1 MRKTLFEY
9 TKENTS
15 EQLYDKLPPKEKKT
29 LKEFHDY
36 ILISA
41 SEGRAREYTR
51 ECLRLREVVGVDFDK
66 IDLEDLRY
74 FLLQL
79 KKSSFSD
86 LFKNKVKGFIQKF
99 LRWKFKNWS
108 EKFDNFED
116 VKFNSDA
123 ERKKPI
129 TPETLL
135 TEEEIEKMSEAE
147 KSLFWKTFLKV
158 QYSGGLRTLETRSLE
173 WSKISFNDDGF
184 SAIKVSSKKNVN
196 ATSKEREIPL
206 GKGATYFLLE
216 LKKQQKS
223 LGISSKWVFPSPRD
237 PTKHIS
243 KAVNSWFR
251 KLSKRVIGREEV
263 NYSLRH
269 KKATEL
275 KSFIKK
281 NQMSLDNAT
290 EFMGHSEKQFN
301 KTYSHM
307 SKKEIVK
314 IMQEQIY
321 GFKPI
326 SEDKKDKL
334 EKELEVLKKNMET
347 ISQNHESQINSILKQ
362 MDFLLGAK
370 NNELPK
376 KKFSEVIA
384 EAPQRAKDYEQ
395 LQKIKNKN

>member
-9 TKENTS
+9 TPKFTS
-15 EQLYDKLPPKEKKT
+15 EQLHAKLPPREKET
-29 LKEFHDY
+29 LNKFYDY
-36 ILISA
+36 MLISA
-41 SEGRAREYTR
+41 SEGRAKENIR
-51 ECLRLREVVGVDFDK
+51 ECLRLREVVGVDWSK
-66 IDLEDLRY
+66 ITLEDLRY
-74 FLLQL
+74 FLLEL
-79 KKSSFSD
+79 KKSSFAD
-86 LFKNKVKGFIQKF
+86 LFKNKIKAFVQKF
-99 LRWKFKNWS
+99 LKWKFKDWS
-108 EKFDNFED
+108 ERFDDFED

-129 TPETLL
+129 IPETLL
-135 TEEEIEKMSEAE
+135 TEEEIEKMIEAE

-158 QYSGGLRTLETRSLE
+158 QYSGGLRTLETRSLD
-173 WSKISFNDDGF
+173 WSKITFNDDDF
-184 SAIKVSSKKNVN
+184 STIKVSSKKNVN
-196 ATSKEREIPL
+196 ATPKEREIPL

-251 KLSKRVIGREEV
+251 KLSKKVIGREEV

-275 KSFIKK
+275 KSLIKK

-290 EFMGHSEKQFN
+290 DFMGHSEKMFN

-307 SKKEIVK
+307 DKKDIVK

-326 SEDKKDKL
+326 SEAKKHKL
-334 EKELEVLKKNMET
+334 EIKVDKLKKNIEVLQKNLQT
-347 ISQNHESQINSILKQ
+347 ISGNHDSQINVLMEG
-362 MDFLLGAK
+362 MDKLLGNLKFKDGKYSVEK
-370 NNELPK
+370 NTKEFLQYLENK
-376 KKFSEVIA
+376 K
-384 EAPQRAKDYEQ
+384 
-395 LQKIKNKN
+395 